1 MGKLYVAL
9 SVPVLA
15 AWIFYRFFAGP
26 NPEWLKDPNFLSL
39 PFPFWST
46 VLFAL
51 FLALLLEGVFSM
63 GRRKG

>member
-9 SVPVLA
+9 SAPVLT
-15 AWIFYRFFAGP
+15 AWILYQFKAGP
-26 NPEWLKDPNFLSL
+26 NPDWLKDPNFLSL

-51 FLALLLEGVFSM
+51 FLSLLLEGVFRM
-63 GRRKG
+63 GGRTE